1 VVNSRLVRARTSLLG
16 LALCLGCLAPATA
29 DAAGLY
35 TADRGVRPLGRGGA
49 FVAGADDLGAI
60 WYNPAG
66 LADAG
71 TTLFV
76 DFAWLNFSSEY
87 KRKTQ
92 VTDAGG
98 TVRTYEYPKVDG
110 TTPFLPIPTLG
121 GSYAFGKEKQYTLAF
136 GIMAPY
142 TAIASYPLTV
152 NGQPSPSR
160 YSLVS
165 LDGSAL
171 VVSGAYFSYKPI
183 EELRIGFGLQAL
195 VGTFKS
201 RVVFSASPP
210 DRLISSPED
219 PTYDS
224 LSQLNVGPIIAPSGN
239 FGIIAIPEKH
249 VRLGASA
256 QLPFWINAPAK
267 IQVRLPTAAVFDKAY
282 QDGEDA
288 RVRFRLPPVLRFGAE
303 YRMDLGDETTL
314 RLELAYVREFWSL
327 HESIDVRPENVK
339 LYDITGFP
347 SPFGVAPISLPR
359 HFQDSNSFRLGGE
372 YSTKSI
378 FKSNRIDLR
387 AGASYE
393 TSAIP
398 EEWVSPLTYDA
409 NKIIGSAGASLHA
422 GENWRLDAVAALVLL
437 NGTQVAPDTAQ
448 VPRVNPVQGN
458 PTKTESINGGEYSAR
473 AIILGVGA
481 QYKFK

>member
-1 VVNSRLVRARTSLLG
+1 MLTAATSR
-16 LALCLGCLAPATA
+16 TA
-29 DAAGLY
+29 DAAGLF

-71 TTLFV
+71 TTLFI
-76 DFAWLNFSSEY
+76 DLAWMNFSSEY
-87 KRKTQ
+87 TRKTSS
-92 VTDAGG
+92 VDAGG
-98 TVRTYEYPKVDG
+98 TVRTTQSPKVDG

-121 GSYAFGKEKQYTLAF
+121 GSYAFGDKKQFTLAF
-136 GIMAPY
+136 GILAPY

-152 NGQPSPSR
+152 GGQPSPSR

-183 EELRIGFGLQAL
+183 EEIRIGMGLQAL

-201 RVVFSASPP
+201 KVVFSASPP
-210 DRLISSPED
+210 DRLISAPED
-219 PTYDS
+219 PSYDS
-224 LSQLNVGPIIAPSGN
+224 LSQLSVGPIVAPSGN

-249 VRLGASA
+249 VHLGASA

-267 IQVRLPTAAVFDKAY
+267 IQVKLPNAAVFNDAR
-282 QDGEDA
+282 QEGEDA

-303 YRMDLGDETTL
+303 YRTDIGDESTI
-314 RLELAYVREFWSL
+314 RVEVAYVREFWSL

-339 LYDITGFP
+339 LYGITGFP

-359 HFQDSNSFRLGGE
+359 RFQDSNSFRLGGE

-378 FKSNRIDLR
+378 FKSTRTDLR
-387 AGASYE
+387 AGVSYE
-393 TSAIP
+393 SSAIP
-398 EEWVSPLTYDA
+398 QNWVSPLTYDA
-409 NKIIGSAGASLHA
+409 NKIIGSVGASLHA
-422 GENWRLDAVAALVLL
+422 GEHWRLDAVAALVFL
-437 NGTQVAPDTAQ
+437 TSTDVDPKSAE

-458 PTKTESINGGEYSAR
+458 PTKTESINGGQYSAR
-473 AIILGVGA
+473 ATILGVGA
-481 QYKFK
+481 QYKF

>member
-1 VVNSRLVRARTSLLG
+1 MKARASLACLG
-16 LALCLGCLAPATA
+16 LVVPLLSAVVPRTA
-29 DAAGLY
+29 DAAGLF

-71 TTLFV
+71 TTLFI
-76 DFAWLNFSSEY
+76 DLAWLNFSSEY
-87 KRKTQ
+87 TRKTQ

-98 TVRTYEYPKVDG
+98 TVRTYNYPKVDG

-121 GSYAFGKEKQYTLAF
+121 GSYAFGSEKQFTVAI
-136 GIMAPY
+136 GILAPY

-152 NGQPSPSR
+152 AGQPSPSR

-171 VVSGAYFSYKPI
+171 VISGAYFSYKPI
-183 EELRIGFGLQAL
+183 EQIRIGGGLQAL

-201 RVVFSASPP
+201 KVVFSASPP
-210 DRLISSPED
+210 DRLISAPED
-219 PTYDS
+219 PAYDS
-224 LSQLNVGPIIAPSGN
+224 LSQLNVGPILAPSGN
-239 FGIIAIPEKH
+239 FGIIAVPEKH
-249 VRLGASA
+249 VHLGASA

-267 IQVRLPTAAVFDKAY
+267 IQVKLPNAAVFKDAR
-282 QDGEDA
+282 QEGEDA
-288 RVRFRLPPVLRFGAE
+288 RVRFRLPPVIRFGAE
-303 YRMDLGDETTL
+303 YRTDLGDESTL
-314 RLELAYVREFWSL
+314 RLEVAYVREFWSL

-339 LYDITGFP
+339 LYQITGFP

-378 FKSNRIDLR
+378 FKSNRTDLR
-387 AGASYE
+387 AGVSYE

-398 EEWVSPLTYDA
+398 REWVSPLTYDA
-409 NKIIGSAGASLHA
+409 NKIIGSVGASLHA

-437 NGTQVAPDTAQ
+437 NSTNVDPATAQ

-458 PTKTESINGGEYSAR
+458 PTKTEAINGGEYSAR

-481 QYKFK
+481 QYKF

>member
-1 VVNSRLVRARTSLLG
+1 M
-16 LALCLGCLAPATA
+16 
-29 DAAGLY
+29 
-35 TADRGVRPLGRGGA
+35 RPLGRGGA

-71 TTLFV
+71 TTLFI
-76 DFAWLNFSSEY
+76 DLAWLNFSSEY
-87 KRKTQ
+87 TRKTQ

-121 GSYAFGKEKQYTLAF
+121 GSYAFGDKKQFTVAV
-136 GIMAPY
+136 GILAPY

-171 VVSGAYFSYKPI
+171 VISGAYFSYKPI
-183 EELRIGFGLQAL
+183 EQIRIGVGLQAL

-201 RVVFSASPP
+201 KVVFSASPP
-210 DRLISSPED
+210 DRLISAPED
-219 PTYDS
+219 PQYDS
-224 LSQLNVGPIIAPSGN
+224 LSQLSVGPIVAPSGN
-239 FGIIAIPEKH
+239 FGIIAVPDKH

-267 IQVRLPTAAVFDKAY
+267 IQVQLPNAAVFKDAR
-282 QDGEDA
+282 QEGEDA
-288 RVRFRLPPVLRFGAE
+288 RVRFRLPPDPPLRRRVPHRPRRREHAPHRGSPTCASSGA
-303 YRMDLGDETTL
+303 
-314 RLELAYVREFWSL
+314 S

-378 FKSNRIDLR
+378 FKSNRTDLR
-387 AGASYE
+387 AGVSYE

-409 NKIIGSAGASLHA
+409 NKIIGSVGASLHA
-422 GENWRLDAVAALVLL
+422 GEHWRLDAVAALVLL
-437 NGTQVAPDTAQ
+437 NGTNVRPGHRAGAARESGAGQPDEDGVDQRRRIQRARDH
-448 VPRVNPVQGN
+448 PRRRCAVQ
-458 PTKTESINGGEYSAR
+458 
-473 AIILGVGA
+473 ILT
-481 QYKFK
+481 

>member
-1 VVNSRLVRARTSLLG
+1 VKAHACLAG
-16 LALCLGCLAPATA
+16 LALLLSAKAAG
-29 DAAGLY
+29 AAGLF

-49 FVAGADDLGAI
+49 FVAGADDIGAI

-71 TTLFV
+71 TTLYI

-87 KRKTQ
+87 TRQTQ
-92 VTDAGG
+92 VTDNNG
-98 TVRTYEYPKVDG
+98 TVRTFKYPQVNG
-110 TTPFLPIPTLG
+110 TTPFLPIPTIG
-121 GSYAFGKEKQYTLAF
+121 GSIAFGKNKEFTIAL
-136 GIMAPY
+136 GVLAPY

-152 NGQPSPSR
+152 GGQPSPSR

-183 EELRIGFGLQAL
+183 EQIRIGFGLQAL

-210 DRLISSPED
+210 DRVISAPED
-219 PTYDS
+219 PQYDS
-224 LSQLNVGPIIAPSGN
+224 LSQLNVGPIVAPSGN
-239 FGIIAIPEKH
+239 FGIIAVPEKH
-249 VRLGASA
+249 IRVGASA
-256 QLPFWINAPAK
+256 QLPFLINAPAT
-267 IQVRLPTAAVFDKAY
+267 INVRLPTAAVFDKAT
-282 QDGEDA
+282 QDGSDA
-288 RVRFRLPPVLRFGAE
+288 RVRFELPPVLRFGVE
-303 YRMDLGDETTL
+303 YRTDLDEDSDL
-314 RLELAYVREFWSL
+314 RIEAAYVREFWSV
-327 HESIDVRPENVK
+327 HDSIDVRPENVK
-339 LYDITGFP
+339 LFNITGFP
-347 SPFGVAPISLPR
+347 SPFGVAPITLPR

-372 YSTKSI
+372 YSTKKI
-378 FKSNRIDLR
+378 FKANRVDIR

-398 EEWVSPLTYDA
+398 QEWVSPLTYDA
-409 NKIIGSAGASLHA
+409 DKIILGGGASLHA
-422 GENWRLDAVAALVLL
+422 GDNWRLDAVGALVLL
-437 NGTQVAPDTAQ
+437 GSTSVSPAEAQ

-458 PTKTESINGGEYSAR
+458 PTKTESINGGDYSAR

-481 QYKFK
+481 QYKF